1 MRLNI
6 KLLHHIKYCYFHC
19 IISFQKK
26 SPVRRDAGFKI
37 FDFFELGL
45 CWWDRYE
52 TKKPTTVSGYSIS
65 LERVAP
71 SDLFTIYEVEKGP
84 YQPRL
89 NAIMSYLLENIH
101 YIIWSLIWIFP
112 ETKITLLRHAVALNP
127 LVTVI
132 PTIHGHFKM
141 AKCVVHVEDKI
152 RNKLRGRDFLLIV
165 YRR

>member
-1 MRLNI
+1 M
-6 KLLHHIKYCYFHC
+6 K
-19 IISFQKK
+19 
-26 SPVRRDAGFKI
+26 A
-37 FDFFELGL
+37 
-45 CWWDRYE
+45 
-52 TKKPTTVSGYSIS
+52 
-65 LERVAP
+65 
-71 SDLFTIYEVEKGP
+71 
-84 YQPRL
+84 RL
-89 NAIMSYLLENIH
+89 NAIKSYLLENIH

-152 RNKLRGRDFLLIV
+152 RNKLRERDFLLIV